1 MCRVDSNV
9 DRIGCCRWRKRE
21 PDQPWFDYRPAECVA
36 ANRTGTASVVAGVG
50 PIDVAVVERKAGE
63 IAKGHASCLDTKTTI
78 HGAS

>member
-9 DRIGCCRWRKRE
+9 DRIVGHATRE
-21 PDQPWFDYRPAECVA
+21 RDELWFDYRPAECVA
-36 ANRTGTASVVAGVG
+36 ANRTGAASVVARVG

-63 IAKGHASCLDTKTTI
+63 IAKGHASCLDTKPTI